1 MTGEITCTRCD
12 SDYNGITSSSLPKGQ
27 LVILKHNGKVIRVY
41 EIDCFNAKVI
51 E

>member
-12 SDYNGITSSSLPKGQ
+12 SDYDGITLPLPRGMI
-27 LVILKHNGKVIRVY
+27 VRLKYKDEIKEY
-41 EIDCFNAKVI
+41 EVDCFTIKVI

>member
-12 SDYNGITSSSLPKGQ
+12 SDYDGITSSSLPKGQ
-27 LVILKHNGKVIRVY
+27 LVILKHKGKKIGVY
-41 EIDCFNAKVI
+41 EMNCCSVKVI